1 MGALHDIRMKFRAGA
16 AVILCLLG
24 ALFALPQ
31 AWAADPAP
39 GTHITNTAYAN
50 YNNGVGNPIPQISAS
65 ADTVVGT
72 PLPIEVQ
79 FCDSSWNKAYQYN
92 VGDTVYVQVTDKNFD
107 PDPSTPG
114 KVSATI
120 SSYIGPGS
128 KSVFDTVTVALAET
142 GQGTGIYRGSITS
155 NGGPP
160 VPGDGVLSLG
170 DDSTLKVVYTDQAS
184 QISTVDDTALV
195 DPYGRVFDSSSG
207 QMISG
212 ATVTLV
218 DNATGRP
225 AVLPQPPAVPIAQQ
239 NPVVTGADGQFS
251 FKYVNP
257 GNYHITV
264 SPGGGYIFPSTVPAA
279 DFPAGYNIVTPGSY
293 GGSFTINTGTQ
304 PLDID
309 MPADPPVS
317 YLQVAKTADRNSA
330 SIGDIVRYAV
340 TVQDTGKT
348 DVSVLTITDVMPQG
362 LHYLKGS
369 AAINGRKA
377 PDPAISGAELVFGA
391 GALPAG
397 GTAVLSYSASVG
409 PDSREGTTAVNT
421 AFATGSTTGGVLMS
435 NKARFS
441 LIINGGV
448 FTSKGVIIGKI
459 FQDKNR
465 NRIQDEGEPGIPG
478 VVIYMEDGT
487 RVITGTDGKFSIFG
501 VTAGTHVLR
510 VDETSLPKGAKLEAL
525 SDRFMGDEASQFV
538 DMPSGGLFKAD
549 FAVTGDIGPIKTGAN
564 PQQAQNGAKETVAQP
579 SAEQPVKE
587 RIKHMSPALEILSPR
602 DGATAYIRKVKVVV
616 KAPINDALSLYV
628 NGEEVNGHLGRTTK
642 DPVSGVAVY
651 EFISVEVVPGED
663 NKIKAEAKDASG
675 KIAAAT
681 ITLRA
686 SGRPAKIIVT
696 PAKAEIPADGKTV
709 TEFSVKILDEKGAVV
724 GYPGTVTVETSRGK
738 ILDKDMDKTEPG
750 TQFEPADGNV
760 KFHLKSPWRTG
771 RDKITVSCNG
781 VTETVPV
788 FFSPYLR
795 KMIAVGDGEVAIG
808 YGSTRNA
815 QGRTFA
821 SDNWLDNNFF
831 FGGRGAF
838 FAKGDIGWGTLLTA
852 SYDSAKQKQDV
863 GLFKSAISNVESESQ
878 YPILGDDSRIGYEA
892 LSSDKLYLRAEKDRS
907 SVTYGDFQTNLNQ
920 GGLAAYNR
928 TFTGLVADV
937 DTKRFKMR
945 SFVSRTENAQVVD
958 AIPGKGIAGYYFLS
972 KAPIVVGSEMVVIET
987 RDWRQPERVISR
999 APMTR
1004 WTDYTI
1010 DYEMGSILFKSP
1022 IPVRD
1027 DNFNPVYIIVSYE
1040 NLGTQKHY
1048 VYGGRAAIDP
1058 FSWLETGF
1066 TGIVEQNDVSDN
1078 RLLGSDVTARL
1089 PLKTVVKGEWAQTDS
1104 LFNIDSIF
1112 TPKVGSAWSLKLC
1125 ANPITNLK
1133 ASAYYYNVGDFF
1145 QNPSATNYQAGKESY
1160 GADVDYKVAK
1170 DTDAC
1175 GKFFVEKDR
1184 VNHMH
1189 DDFASAGLKTAFLKI
1204 FKAGLDFQYQQSTET
1219 FVPANL
1225 PTTRF
1230 PFDNS
1235 EEIPS
1240 RLTALKLFL
1249 SATPWKDV
1257 TVSADRTQDILRN
1270 RDNMTEAGVEY
1281 QYTQSTR
1288 LYVREQ
1294 YMQLDDRSQARTVA
1308 GAESTIAKNTV
1319 AFDEYRLV
1327 GGADGSR
1334 NEQSIGIRNKFNIGC
1349 GVTGDVSVED
1359 LKTLSGQEKLA
1370 EPDAFAS
1377 SFGLAY
1383 LEGKDIKATS
1393 RFEYRHATGDTS
1405 YLAEL
1410 GCAYKLDSD
1419 FFLLTSGRYFD
1430 DQSGSGS
1437 RILSRAATGIAY
1449 RPAWTDVFNAL
1460 AKFEY
1465 KYEKNPAAQGLDGNS
1480 YIFSADGVLTP
1491 SARMEISGKYACKY
1505 AVTGGIPVFTDLVS
1519 VKAFYDLTNRIDIGG
1534 TARMLTGHHCQSR
1547 LFGGAAEAGYRVI
1560 KDIWLSAGYSFDKF
1574 DSDLTQEDFQGRGPY
1589 VKLRVKMDEKSL
1601 KGLPEQL

>member
-1 MGALHDIRMKFRAGA
+1 M
-16 AVILCLLG
+16 CLLG
-24 ALFALPQ
+24 AIFALPQ

-50 YNNGVGNPIPQISAS
+50 YKDRGGNQMPQISAS
-65 ADTVVGT
+65 ADTVVGA

-79 FCDSSWNKAYQYN
+79 FCDSSWNKVYQYN
-92 VGDTVYVQVTDKNFD
+92 VGDIIYVQATDNNFE

-114 KVSATI
+114 RVIATI
-120 SSYIGPGS
+120 SSYNGS
-128 KSVFDTVTVALAET
+128 SSNSVFDSITITLIET
-142 GQGTGIYRGSITS
+142 GPGTGIYRGSMLS

-160 VPGDGVLSLG
+160 TPGDGILSL
-170 DDSTLKVVYTDQAS
+170 DSDSKLKVVYVDLAS
-184 QISTVDDTALV
+184 KISTVDDTALV
-195 DPYGRVFDSSSG
+195 DPYGRVFDSASG
-207 QMISG
+207 QLVNG

-218 DNATGRP
+218 DDATGRP
-225 AVLPQPPAVPIAQQ
+225 AVLPQPPAAPAAQE
-239 NPVVTGADGQFS
+239 NPVTTGADGQFR
-251 FKYVNP
+251 FRYLKP
-257 GNYHITV
+257 GNYHIV
-264 SPGGGYIFPSTVPAA
+264 VKPGSGYLFPSAVPAK
-279 DFPAGYNIVTPGSY
+279 DLPGGYNIMPGSY
-293 GGSFTINTGTQ
+293 GKGFAVKANMQ
-304 PLDID
+304 PISVDV
-309 MPADPPVS
+309 PVDPPAS
-317 YLQVAKTADRNSA
+317 SLQATKTADRNSA
-330 SIGDIVRYAV
+330 SAGDIVRYTV
-340 TVQDTGKT
+340 TIQNTGKI
-348 DVSVLTITDVMPQG
+348 DVSALAITDVMPRG

-369 AAINGRKA
+369 ATINGRKA
-377 PDPAISGAELVFGA
+377 PDPAVTGNQLVFNA

-397 GTAVLSYSASVG
+397 GTVTLSYSASVG
-409 PDSREGTTAVNT
+409 PDSEDGTATNT
-421 AFATGSTTGGVLMS
+421 AFATGSTTGGVLIS
-435 NKARFS
+435 NKAQFS

-459 FQDKNR
+459 FQDKNN
-465 NRIQDEGEPGIPG
+465 NRIQDSGEPGIPG

-510 VDETSLPKGAKLEAL
+510 VDETSLPNGARLEAL
-525 SDRFMGDEASQFV
+525 SNRFMGDGASQFV
-538 DMPSGGLFKAD
+538 DMPAGGLFKAD
-549 FAVTGDIGPIKTGAN
+549 FAVTGNIGPIKPNAN
-564 PQQAQNGAKETVAQP
+564 PQTQSGAQE
-579 SAEQPVKE
+579 SASAPTGEQPLKE
-587 RIKHMSPALEILSPR
+587 RIKHMSPALEILSPK
-602 DGATAYIRKVKVVV
+602 DNATAYLKKVKVVV
-616 KAPINDALSLYV
+616 KAPLNDALSLYV
-628 NGEEVNGHLGRTTK
+628 NGEEVNGHLGRTVK
-642 DPVSGVAVY
+642 DPASAVAVY
-651 EFISVEVVPGED
+651 EFISVGITPGEK
-663 NKIKAEAKDASG
+663 NIIKAEAKDASG
-675 KIAAAT
+675 KIT
-681 ITLRA
+681 TSKITLRA
-686 SGRPAKIIVT
+686 SGRPAKINVT

-709 TEFSVKILDEKGAVV
+709 TVFSVKILDGNGVVV
-724 GYPGTVTVETSRGK
+724 GYPGTVTVETSKGE
-738 ILDKDMDKTEPG
+738 ILDKDADPSEPG
-750 TQFEPADGNV
+750 TQFEPSEGLV
-760 KFHLKSPWRTG
+760 KFHLKSPWQTG
-771 RDKITVSCNG
+771 KDKITVSCNG
-781 VTETVPV
+781 VTKTVPV

-808 YGSTRNA
+808 YGSTRNG

-838 FAKGDIGWGTLLTA
+838 FAKGNIGWGTLLTA

-878 YPILGDDSRIGYEA
+878 YPIFGDDSKVGYEA
-892 LSSDKLYLRAEKDRS
+892 LSSDKLYLKAEKDKS
-907 SVTYGDFQTNLNQ
+907 SVTYGDFQTGLNQ

-928 TFTGLVADV
+928 TFTGLVTDV
-937 DTKRFKMR
+937 DTRHFKMR
-945 SFVSRTENAQVVD
+945 SFVSHTENVQVVD

-972 KAPIVVGSEMVVIET
+972 EAPIVVGSEMVVIET

-999 APMTR
+999 VPMTR

-1027 DNFNPVYIIVSYE
+1027 DNLNPVYIIVSYE

-1048 VYGGRAAIDP
+1048 VYGGRAAVDP

-1066 TGIVEQNDVSDN
+1066 TGVVEQNDVSDY
-1078 RLLGSDVTARL
+1078 RLLGSDATVRL
-1089 PLKTVVKGEWAQTDS
+1089 PLKTTVKGEWAQTDS
-1104 LFNIDSIF
+1104 LFNINSIF

-1125 ANPITNLK
+1125 TNPIKNLK

-1160 GADVDYKVAK
+1160 GADADYKITK
-1170 DTDAC
+1170 DTEAY

-1184 VNHMH
+1184 INHMH
-1189 DDFASAGLKTAFLKI
+1189 DDFASAGMKTAFLRI
-1204 FKAGLDFQYQQSTET
+1204 FKAGLDFQYQQSTEK
-1219 FVPANL
+1219 FIPANL

-1235 EEIPS
+1235 EETPN
-1240 RLTALKLFL
+1240 RLTALKLFV
-1249 SATPWKDV
+1249 SAKPWKDV
-1257 TVSADRTQDILRN
+1257 TVSADRTQDILHN
-1270 RDNMTEAGVEY
+1270 RDNLTEAGVEY

-1294 YMQLDDRSQARTVA
+1294 YMQLDDRSQTRTVA

-1319 AFDEYRLV
+1319 AFDEYRLI

-1334 NEQSIGIRNKFNIGC
+1334 NEQSMGIRNKFDIGY
-1349 GVTGDVSVED
+1349 GVTGNVSVED
-1359 LKTLSGQEKLA
+1359 LKTLSGQEKQA

-1377 SFGLAY
+1377 SLGLAY
-1383 LEGKDIKATS
+1383 LAGKDIKATS

-1410 GCAYKLDSD
+1410 GCACKLNSD

-1430 DQSGSGS
+1430 DQAGSGS

-1449 RPAWTDVFNAL
+1449 RPAWTDIFNAL

-1480 YIFSADGVLTP
+1480 YIFSADGVLSP
-1491 SARMEISGKYACKY
+1491 SARTQITGKYACKY
-1505 AVTGGIPVFTDLVS
+1505 SVAGSIPVFTDLVS
-1519 VKAFYDLTNRIDIGG
+1519 VKAFYDLTDRIDIGG
-1534 TARMLTGHHCQSR
+1534 TARMFTDHHSGSR

-1560 KDIWLSAGYSFDKF
+1560 KNIWLSAGYSFDKF
-1574 DSDLTQEDFQGRGPY
+1574 DSDLAQEDFWGRGPY
-1589 VKLRVKMDEKSL
+1589 IKLRVKMDEKSF
-1601 KGLPEQL
+1601 KDLPGQL